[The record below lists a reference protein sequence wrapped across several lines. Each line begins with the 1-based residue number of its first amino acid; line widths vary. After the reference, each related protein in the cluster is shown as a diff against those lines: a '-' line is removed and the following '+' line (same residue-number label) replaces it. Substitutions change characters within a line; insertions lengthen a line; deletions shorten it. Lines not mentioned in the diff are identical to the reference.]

1 MSKDKVVNMENRD
14 NRDFIEKFLSRAP
27 VRESTLTLGGTGPN
41 GSSQIGHLDALG
53 LDTLKQL
60 KTINI
65 LSASAFAYFLYSAYL
80 ENKLKRDNYLNYDNN
95 TRRLHQA
102 SFLRACIHFCR
113 FGLPKKPL
121 FRSENIRETIDM
133 LFEDSFYKRPL
144 SSFSPNLVFWAY
156 CSNQQTNVPISPISH
171 PDMTVWEVTSAC
183 VSIEFIHGRYSY
195 LNHQFSDPIFSQNFC
210 ELRKRLLRNS
220 SNHLYLN
227 YKKTAVSK
235 NVIFLQN
242 QPIKMPLLDLIADFA
257 MFSANI
263 PNAKIKSTHE
273 AILSMLD
280 NSHSEAS
287 QLRSVLAKRKV
298 HPRPPLIANG

>member
-1 MSKDKVVNMENRD
+1 MENRD
-14 NRDFIEKFLSRAP
+14 NRDFIEQFLSRAP
-27 VRESTLTLGGTGPN
+27 AQESTLTLGGTGPN
-41 GSSQIGHLDALG
+41 GSSQIGHLNALG
-53 LDTLKQL
+53 LDTLNQL

-65 LSASAFAYFLYSAYL
+65 LSASAFAYFLYRAYL

-95 TRRLHQA
+95 ARRLHQA

-113 FGLPKKPL
+113 LGLPKKPL
-121 FRSENIRETIDM
+121 FCSENIKETIDM
-133 LFEDSFYKRPL
+133 LFDNSFYERPL

-183 VSIEFIHGRYSY
+183 VSIEFIHGRYDY
-195 LNHQFSDPIFSQNFC
+195 QNHQFSDPIFSQNFC
-210 ELRKRLLRNS
+210 DLRKRLLRNS
-220 SNHLYLN
+220 NNHLYLN

-242 QPIKMPLLDLIADFA
+242 RPTKTPLLDLVADFA

-263 PNAKIKSTHE
+263 PNHKIKSTHQ
-273 AILSMLD
+273 AILNLLD
-280 NSHSEAS
+280 NSDAVRPRI
-287 QLRSVLAKRKV
+287 QPVLAKRKLHKRQTV
-298 HPRPPLIANG
+298 AVNG